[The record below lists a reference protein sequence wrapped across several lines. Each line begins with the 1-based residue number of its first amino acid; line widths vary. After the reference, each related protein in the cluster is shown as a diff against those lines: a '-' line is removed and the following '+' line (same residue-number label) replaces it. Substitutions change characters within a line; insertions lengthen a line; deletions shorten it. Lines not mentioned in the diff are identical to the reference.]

1 MPLDF
6 FRLAAQRRVVGKRRL
21 IGRRHRLDGPQP
33 PDPVT
38 IEMGYPAR
46 SIEVGLID
54 YDMRTLNYISAV
66 DAYFTR
72 FHLPG
77 SPLKK
82 TSSGTKLCKVPVRV
96 LVSKFPAAILQSW
109 RRITMLKLENAH

>member
-1 MPLDF
+1 MLAGDHQRQRRNQLLDF
-6 FRLAAQRRVVGKRRL
+6 FRLAAQRCVVRERRL
-21 IGRRHRLDGPQP
+21 IGRRHRLYGPQP

-38 IEMGYPAR
+38 IEMGYAAR

-66 DAYFTR
+66 DAYFPR
-72 FHLPG
+72 FHLPD

-82 TSSGTKLCKVPVRV
+82 D
-96 LVSKFPAAILQSW
+96 
-109 RRITMLKLENAH
+109 